1 MGAPVGHPFFGNQY
15 TNGGYELGSFTYE
28 VTDKGFN
35 ILKTV
40 LNETGKGTVNVATR
54 QKATY
59 PVSKVL
65 VAKGSNKNTLIIGG
79 IILVATAVGGFIT
92 YKLLRRKPKS
102 EKEALQYIELQNIG
116 VCSHCGEPLIG
127 STYVPE
133 SEENIHDSHII
144 CKKCGEKNYARYI
157 EDNTVE

>member
-1 MGAPVGHPFFGNQY
+1 MGAPAGHPFFGNQY

-28 VTDKGFN
+28 VKDKGFN
-35 ILKTV
+35 IPKNV

-54 QKATY
+54 QKATC

-79 IILVATAVGGFIT
+79 IILVTTAVGGFIT
-92 YKLLRRKPKS
+92 YKMFRRKAKS
-102 EKEALQYIELQNIG
+102 KKETLQYIELQNVG
-116 VCSHCGEPLIG
+116 VCSHCGEPLTG